1 MNLKIIPKYDD
12 WLIIFT
18 KLKEV
23 GYITNSLTQQ
33 KKKKKKWWVSD
44 RARKS
49 GSIISSHR
57 SPIIL

>member
-33 KKKKKKWWVSD
+33 KKKKKKWWVFW
-44 RARKS
+44 
-49 GSIISSHR
+49 
-57 SPIIL
+57 